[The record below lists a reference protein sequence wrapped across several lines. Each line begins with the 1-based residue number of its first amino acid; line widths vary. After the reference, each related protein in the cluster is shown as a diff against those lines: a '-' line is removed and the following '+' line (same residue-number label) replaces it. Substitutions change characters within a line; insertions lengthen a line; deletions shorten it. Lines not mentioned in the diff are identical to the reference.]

1 MMELPHCSA
10 MWWQHSRSAG
20 VIVAP
25 GRTHA
30 MAGVIAHNKAIVSSA
45 NARVL
50 VTLISVLHFLAAMN
64 KFSLKEKVPKIPDA
78 TVVQA
83 FVTALFRRFRCH
95 SEHSSGP
102 FRGCMGERR
111 VNEMTVDISF
121 VTRSIEICSLS
132 RLRVHLPKH
141 YHEKLLAD
149 CFRYAG
155 GVLHSLP
162 LPVNGRRLPKWSL
175 FRAH

>member
-1 MMELPHCSA
+1 MEKRKMGAHCHCGLAGIMELPHCSA

-64 KFSLKEKVPKIPDA
+64 KFSLQRTMLV
-78 TVVQA
+78 
-83 FVTALFRRFRCH
+83 
-95 SEHSSGP
+95 
-102 FRGCMGERR
+102 
-111 VNEMTVDISF
+111 
-121 VTRSIEICSLS
+121 
-132 RLRVHLPKH
+132 
-141 YHEKLLAD
+141 
-149 CFRYAG
+149 
-155 GVLHSLP
+155 
-162 LPVNGRRLPKWSL
+162 
-175 FRAH
+175 